1 MSNKFTLSYSC
12 PAFIF
17 LTGGSQNDDQTY
29 RTGNLPLRQMCKR
42 LLCFA
47 GVFHHPLRSHSGNSG
62 LLLLLLHPARIRL
75 SDSPPRQAASGQI
88 LTKERNQM
96 LLIRQ
101 LYYPQRLKSEYV
113 ICPAC
118 KHGRLCDKPQ
128 GEKIAVL
135 SLSGNTEAPGSFHG
149 LILKCPRCAQR
160 FIISI
165 EN

>member
-1 MSNKFTLSYSC
+1 
-12 PAFIF
+12 
-17 LTGGSQNDDQTY
+17 
-29 RTGNLPLRQMCKR
+29 
-42 LLCFA
+42 
-47 GVFHHPLRSHSGNSG
+47 
-62 LLLLLLHPARIRL
+62 
-75 SDSPPRQAASGQI
+75 
-88 LTKERNQM
+88 M
-96 LLIRQ
+96 LLIQQ

-149 LILKCPRCAQR
+149 LILECPRCAQR